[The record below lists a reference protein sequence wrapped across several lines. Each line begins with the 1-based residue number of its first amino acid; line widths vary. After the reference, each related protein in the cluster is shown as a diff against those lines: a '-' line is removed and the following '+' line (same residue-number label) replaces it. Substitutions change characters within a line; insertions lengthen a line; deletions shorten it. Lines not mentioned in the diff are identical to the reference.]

1 MKRFILPIIVL
12 SVVNFIGCSQED
24 SIPNGVHIQT
34 ESFDNFLWKKHVPDT
49 IKAFINTEFAECD
62 GLSKPLVLQL
72 CDEDARPISRE
83 VAQLYVNG
91 IPSKDNTL
99 SINPAANTLS
109 TEVWIVLDEK
119 QTHEDRIFT
128 WNLQVVDNPGIV
140 RINETD
146 PSIEA
151 WIPDTTVYWNNNHIA
166 NTLEIA
172 FWTILCII
180 LALFVAVVF
189 IMRRKNPAFKTR
201 RLTYCYDDV
210 QKTIVLKGVGRI
222 VFSTKKNGQS
232 FFNQLFTRKTVFV
245 ANDFFSE
252 GDVIITPKDR
262 IMTENGRRSG
272 GHIQA
277 KNYTTSNTTIAKGE
291 SVDITNDVARKTMS
305 ITIN

>member
-1 MKRFILPIIVL
+1 MKRYILPIIVL
-12 SVVNFIGCSQED
+12 SVVNFIGCSQEEP
-24 SIPNGVHIQT
+24 IPTNGVEFQT

-72 CDEDARPISRE
+72 CDEDAKPISRE

-91 IPSKDNTL
+91 IPSKDNTM

-109 TEVWIVLDEK
+109 TEVWIVL
-119 QTHEDRIFT
+119 QIREDRSFT
-128 WNLQVVDNPGIV
+128 WNLQVVDNPGIA

-146 PSIEA
+146 PSVEA
-151 WIPDTTVYWNNNHIA
+151 WIPGTTVRWTNNHIA
-166 NTLEIA
+166 NTLEIS
-172 FWTILCII
+172 FWTIVCIL
-180 LALFVAVVF
+180 LAIFVALVLF
-189 IMRRKNPAFKTR
+189 MRMRNPAFKTH

-210 QKTIVLKGVGRI
+210 QKTIVLKGVSRV

-232 FFNQLFTRKTVFV
+232 LFNQLFTRKTAFV
-245 ANDFFSE
+245 VNDFFSE
-252 GDVIITPKDR
+252 GDVIIMPKDR

-291 SVDITNDVARKTMS
+291 SVEITNDVARKTMS